1 MLRTC
6 VQTHNTYTYT
16 PLNDVA
22 AEQDEDAK
30 SICAQAAFPSGG
42 ISAHSASFSGGLRA
56 MRDLRSNAKKLK
68 HHIRI
73 QDRHAFKTEQQFVA
87 GCPQVRRCGR
97 HTHAV
102 C

>member
-1 MLRTC
+1 
-6 VQTHNTYTYT
+6 
-16 PLNDVA
+16 
-22 AEQDEDAK
+22 
-30 SICAQAAFPSGG
+30 
-42 ISAHSASFSGGLRA
+42 